1 MASIGIVEIGTI
13 VSMCND
19 DDLVTESEKRVGE
32 GPDVHFYAAK
42 AGVEEV
48 AYHGYAVPAVRL
60 MLLPWFVHGSFIGS
74 YRVGS
79 ILQN

>member
-1 MASIGIVEIGTI
+1 V
-13 VSMCND
+13 CD
-19 DDLVTESEKRVGE
+19 DNDLVAECEELVGE
-32 GPDVHFYAAK
+32 RPDVHFYAAE

-74 YRVGS
+74 
-79 ILQN
+79 